1 MTPDP
6 VDEPGPVPAPA
17 PATAWVATRLGSATE
32 ALEIRTVEVDPPGPN
47 QVRVTVDA
55 FSLDFND
62 IDTIHGRYGLLKF
75 EPPFIPGM
83 VAAGIVDVAG
93 PGAEALLGRRVVGVT
108 AGVQGGY
115 ASTALLDAPTV
126 QTLPS
131 WLGSVDAV
139 AMYFPYLLGW
149 LALCERGRL
158 RAGEVVL
165 VHAAA
170 GGVGS
175 GIVQL
180 AKALGAVVIA
190 TAGTDEKVEF
200 CRQLGADHA
209 FNYRT
214 GDFVGYVDD
223 VTNGH
228 GVDLA
233 FDSVGGQ
240 VTTDTFRTMAFNGR
254 HLVVGFAADITLEEQ
269 PVGLQ
274 PSIYGNFDLVGICF
288 ALVDDPRPT
297 HSLGMNFLSRADGIR
312 MWGEILQ
319 MTMAGRICPVVGQE
333 IAFDDVPR
341 LLEAIERRRT
351 MGKTIVRAPSPAVR

>member
-1 MTPDP
+1 MTPVP
-6 VDEPGPVPAPA
+6 VA
-17 PATAWVATRLGSATE
+17 ATAWVATRLGRATE
-32 ALEIRTVEVDPPGPN
+32 VLEVRSVDVAAPGPN
-47 QVRVTVDA
+47 QVRLTVET

-62 IDTIHGRYGLLKF
+62 IDTIHGRYGLLKL
-75 EPPFIPGM
+75 EPPFVPGM
-83 VAAGIVDVAG
+83 VAAGTVDAVG
-93 PGAEALLGRRVVGVT
+93 PGGEALLGRRVVGVT

-115 ASTALLDAPTV
+115 ASHALLDAPTV

-131 WLGSVDAV
+131 WLGFVDAT

-175 GIVQL
+175 GVVQL

-190 TAGTDEKVEF
+190 TAGSDQKVEF
-200 CRQLGADHA
+200 CLGLGADHA
-209 FNYRT
+209 VNYRSA
-214 GDFVGYVDD
+214 DFVGYVDD
-223 VTNGH
+223 VTNGR

-269 PVGLQ
+269 PVALQ

-288 ALVDDPRPT
+288 AFVDDPRLT
-297 HSLGMNFLSRADGIR
+297 HSLGMNFLSRPDGTR
-312 MWGEILQ
+312 MWGEILR
-319 MTMAGRICPVVGQE
+319 MTQAGRIRPVVGRE
-333 IAFDDVPR
+333 IGFDDVPR
-341 LLEAIERRRT
+341 LLEAIEHRNT
-351 MGKTIVRAPSPAVR
+351 MGKTVVRAPGPPA